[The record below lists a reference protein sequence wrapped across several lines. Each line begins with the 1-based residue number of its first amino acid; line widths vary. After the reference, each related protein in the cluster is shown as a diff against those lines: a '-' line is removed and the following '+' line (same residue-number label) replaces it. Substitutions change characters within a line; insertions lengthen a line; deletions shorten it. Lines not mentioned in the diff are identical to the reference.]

1 MLQLHVSVV
10 SFCFNQ
16 DDDVEYSSAPSR
28 SNGTAGKNLYSFIP
42 PGRKKTCH
50 FIIAANFAKC
60 GPIFKSLSPTD
71 LAVSVQ

>member
-1 MLQLHVSVV
+1 MTTLNIQVRRADQTAQLVRICIHL
-10 SFCFNQ
+10 
-16 DDDVEYSSAPSR
+16 SR
-28 SNGTAGKNLYSFIP
+28 PDG
-42 PGRKKTCH
+42 KKTCH